1 MLSQRV
7 QWLLQSHLAV
17 VEQLLN
23 YEGARLATKS
33 FSSQLTA
40 VRAADWQQT
49 KTTAEYSNT
58 ACPSAR
64 PSLPPGVRGLPDCQ
78 QQLDHF
84 VLYAPL
90 DHDSLRRRRRR
101 RRCHAEVANSLLWPN
116 LLTAPVV

>member
-1 MLSQRV
+1 M
-7 QWLLQSHLAV
+7 
-17 VEQLLN
+17 
-23 YEGARLATKS
+23 
-33 FSSQLTA
+33 
-40 VRAADWQQT
+40 RAADWQQT

-90 DHDSLRRRRRR
+90 DHDSLRRRRLRR